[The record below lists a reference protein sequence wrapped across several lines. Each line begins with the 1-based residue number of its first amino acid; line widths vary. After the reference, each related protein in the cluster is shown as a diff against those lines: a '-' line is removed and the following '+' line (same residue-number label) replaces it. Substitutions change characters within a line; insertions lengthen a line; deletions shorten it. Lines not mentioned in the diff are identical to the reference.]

1 MKTEDDKE
9 FNLASLK
16 TDSPGISFF
25 ARLFELKSL
34 FGLGD
39 LRGKSVFKVLAHRIA
54 DMANF
59 FHGLYKQTENA
70 V

>member
-1 MKTEDDKE
+1 MKTVAETE
-9 FNLASLK
+9 FNLASSKQIPQAFLF
-16 TDSPGISFF
+16 PW
-25 ARLFELKSL
+25 LFELKSL
-34 FGLGD
+34 FASVTS
-39 LRGKSVFKVLAHRIA
+39 RGKNVFRILAHRIA